1 MIDQAGIATTM
12 NDTKIGHLELG
23 SKRNRQ
29 LMSEGH
35 HGAIV
40 EVRFNA
46 RKLVIS
52 FAMNNER
59 SGVE

>member
-1 MIDQAGIATTM
+1 MIDQVGIATTM
-12 NDTKIGHLELG
+12 NDTKRGRFELG
-23 SKRNRQ
+23 SKRKRQ

-35 HGAIV
+35 NGVIA

-46 RKLVIS
+46 RKLFVS
-52 FAMNNER
+52 FAMSNER